1 MDKSWNRMV
10 YLKKGTIMTL
20 AVKIDKAKNIKS
32 YISQKIG
39 TGEYIDRIPSLNQL
53 AKHFEVNIKT
63 AKRAIGELEQEG
75 VLFSH
80 KGKGTFVDQ
89 KNVHPAPFL
98 FVGREK
104 KEISGVISSVLAS
117 AVELLGLNYCP
128 YTFLVP
134 RQIIESKE
142 YKLPKFKDLAGILIE
157 GGLVKHF
164 NFANIDIP
172 VVQLH
177 CLNTCNDYLAV
188 SPNVE
193 EGIKQTLDYLK
204 SLGHQ
209 KITYLGPALLPESE
223 ELERVKRNYFLKR
236 AEQLEM
242 ITKPKWRPKTY
253 YRVEEGYKSAMKIL
267 STDDRPTAVVCVNDE
282 VALGVLNA
290 CDDLG
295 LSVPRDVSV
304 VGFDDRAPAIM
315 RKPFLTSVKVDF
327 KQIAIEGIKLM
338 DWSIQNKNY
347 SHDQKDDIVVPTHLT
362 IRETTGR
369 VPK

>member
-1 MDKSWNRMV
+1 
-10 YLKKGTIMTL
+10 MTL

-53 AKHFEVNIKT
+53 AEYFKVNVKT

-80 KGKGTFVDQ
+80 KGKGTFVNQ
-89 KNVHPAPFL
+89 KNLHPAPFL
-98 FVGREK
+98 FIGREH

-128 YTFLVP
+128 YTFLIP
-134 RQIIESKE
+134 KSSRGKKP
-142 YKLPKFKDLAGILIE
+142 KLPKFQDLAGILVE
-157 GGLVKHF
+157 GGLADYF
-164 NFANIDIP
+164 DFADVDIP
-172 VVQLH
+172 VIQLH
-177 CLNTCNDYLAV
+177 CINTCGNYFAV
-188 SPNVE
+188 GPDVK
-193 EGIKQTLDYLK
+193 GGVTQILDYLK

-209 KITYLGPALLPESE
+209 KIAYLGPILETECE
-223 ELERVKRNYFLKR
+223 ELERVKRNYFFER
-236 AEQLEM
+236 AEQLDMLIKTEWC
-242 ITKPKWRPKTY
+242 PRTY
-253 YRVEEGYKSAMKIL
+253 YRVEEGYKSAMKVL
-267 STDDRPTAVVCVNDE
+267 SNDDRPTAIACVNDE

-295 LSVPRDVSV
+295 LLVPRDVSV
-304 VGFDDRAPAIM
+304 IGFDDRAPAVM

-338 DWSIQNKNY
+338 HQSIQNGNS
-347 SHDQKDDIVVPTHLT
+347 SHRKEDNIVVPTHLA

-369 VPK
+369 VAE